1 MATTA
6 VGLVVTTAWLNRRAV
21 ARQVLVGWLDQRG
34 IPASV
39 RVDRLE
45 LDGFVGRVIVGD
57 ARNPDFSGDVAV
69 DYRIAAPWASGGMSV
84 TPSRILLTRP
94 VLKARWSDNK
104 LSLGALDP
112 LVKEFTGKPPT
123 PDSRSPLIVV
133 QQGQVR
139 LATDYGPIL
148 ATGDVTVDN
157 GKLMR
162 LKASASDL
170 RLARPGWAFMSG

>member
-1 MATTA
+1 
-6 VGLVVTTAWLNRRAV
+6 
-21 ARQVLVGWLDQRG
+21 
-34 IPASV
+34 
-39 RVDRLE
+39 
-45 LDGFVGRVIVGD
+45 
-57 ARNPDFSGDVAV
+57 
-69 DYRIAAPWASGGMSV
+69 
-84 TPSRILLTRP
+84 
-94 VLKARWSDNK
+94 DNK

-139 LATDYGPIL
+139 LATDYGLIL

-170 RLARPGWAFMSG
+170 RLARDDMRVEGLSADLDLTTTGDRIALGLDLKVADLKTPAASGRASQVSVVADLPYPDM